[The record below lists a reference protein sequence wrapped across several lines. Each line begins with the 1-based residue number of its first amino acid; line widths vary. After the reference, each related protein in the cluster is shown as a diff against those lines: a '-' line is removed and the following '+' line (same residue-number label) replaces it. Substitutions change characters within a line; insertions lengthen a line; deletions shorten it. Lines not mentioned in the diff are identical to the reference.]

1 MQYLQFF
8 TITDFI
14 GGYENIIQCLAKIVT
29 STLELIGILV
39 IVIGS
44 LRSIYY
50 YIRNLFFKKHYN
62 IKISLGNTLA
72 LGLEF
77 KMGAEIIKTVIVRNL
92 DELAILGIIIL
103 LRAVLAFLIHWEIK
117 VEKKDELETQQTK

>member
-14 GGYENIIQCLAKIVT
+14 GEYENIIQCLAKIVT

>member
-1 MQYLQFF
+1 MRYLQFF
-8 TITDFI
+8 TIADFI

-44 LRSIYY
+44 LRSIFY
-50 YIRNLFFKKHYN
+50 YIKNICFKKHYN